1 MSAITSTPIHAVL
14 KNRRSPRSF
23 DANTTIKNDDLLA
36 ILEAARWAPSAN
48 NFQPWR
54 FHVGVRG
61 DEVFNSI
68 LAALVPFNQSW
79 ANRASALVLV
89 SVVNQNEDGTAR
101 PISGFDAGLS
111 VSQLTFEAHSRGL
124 VAHQMAGFDATKAAQ
139 TFNLTEAISPI
150 VVIAIGT
157 QGPAEQLEGVLLE
170 RENAPRQRKE
180 LSEIVLAGLPNQLE
194 ARTDLP
200 EINKY
205 RIKQGAR

>member
-1 MSAITSTPIHAVL
+1 MSATTSTPIHPVL
-14 KNRRSPRSF
+14 TNRRSPRSF
-23 DANTTIKNDDLLA
+23 DATATISNEALVA

-68 LAALVPFNQSW
+68 LDTLISFNQSW
-79 ANRASALVLV
+79 ANRASALVMV
-89 SVVNQNEDGTAR
+89 STVNQNEDGSPR
-101 PISGFDAGLS
+101 PISGFDAGLA
-111 VSQLTFEAHSRGL
+111 VSQLTFEAHSRGQ
-124 VAHQMAGFDATKAAQ
+124 VAHQMAGFDAAKAAA
-139 TFNLTEAISPI
+139 TFELPEAIAPI

-180 LSEIVLAGLPNQLE
+180 LSEIVLAGLP
-194 ARTDLP
+194 
-200 EINKY
+200 K
-205 RIKQGAR
+205 

>member
-1 MSAITSTPIHAVL
+1 MSANTSTPIHPVL
-14 KNRRSPRSF
+14 SNRRSPRSF
-23 DANTTIKNDDLLA
+23 DSTATISNEALVA

-61 DEVFNSI
+61 DEVFNSV
-68 LAALVPFNQSW
+68 LATLVPFNQSW

-89 SVVNQNEDGTAR
+89 SIINQNEDGTPRA
-101 PISGFDAGLS
+101 ISGFDAGLA
-111 VSQLTFEAHSRGL
+111 VSQLTFEAHSRDQ
-124 VAHQMAGFDATKAAQ
+124 VAHQMAGFDAAKVAE
-139 TFNLTEAISPI
+139 TFALPSELAPI

-180 LSEIVLAGLPNQLE
+180 LSEIVLAGLPNKQ
-194 ARTDLP
+194 TD
-200 EINKY
+200 
-205 RIKQGAR
+205 

>member
-1 MSAITSTPIHAVL
+1 MSAITSTPIHPVL
-14 KNRRSPRSF
+14 TNRRSPRSF
-23 DANTTIKNDDLLA
+23 DITSTISDNDLLA

-68 LAALVPFNQSW
+68 LATLIAFNQSW

-101 PISGFDAGLS
+101 PISGFDAGLA
-111 VSQLTFEAHSRGL
+111 VSQLTFEAHSRGQ
-124 VAHQMAGFDATKAAQ
+124 VAHQMAGFDAAKATE
-139 TFNLTEAISPI
+139 TFELPIQIAPI

-180 LSEIVLAGLPNQLE
+180 LTEIVLAGLPN
-194 ARTDLP
+194 
-200 EINKY
+200 
-205 RIKQGAR
+205 

>member
-1 MSAITSTPIHAVL
+1 MSAITSTPIHPVL
-14 KNRRSPRSF
+14 TNRRSPRSF
-23 DANTTIKNDDLLA
+23 DANINISNNDLLA

-61 DEVFNSI
+61 GEVFNSI
-68 LAALVPFNQSW
+68 LATLVPFNQSW

-111 VSQLTFEAHSRGL
+111 VSQLTFEAHSRGH
-124 VAHQMAGFDATKAAQ
+124 VAHQMAGFDALKAAQ
-139 TFNLTEAISPI
+139 TFDLAAAISPI
-150 VVIAIGT
+150 VVIAIGA
-157 QGPAEQLEGVLLE
+157 QGPAEQLEGVLFE

-180 LSEIVLAGLPNQLE
+180 LTEIVLAGLPN
-194 ARTDLP
+194 
-200 EINKY
+200 
-205 RIKQGAR
+205 

>member
-1 MSAITSTPIHAVL
+1 MSANTATPIHPVL
-14 KNRRSPRSF
+14 SNRRSPRSF
-23 DANTTIKNDDLLA
+23 DATATISNEALVA

-68 LAALVPFNQSW
+68 LATLAPFNQSW

-89 SVVNQNEDGTAR
+89 SIVNQNEDGTPRAL
-101 PISGFDAGLS
+101 SGFDAGLA
-111 VSQLTFEAHSRGL
+111 VSQLTFEAHSRDQ
-124 VAHQMAGFDATKAAQ
+124 VAHQMAGFDAAKAAE
-139 TFNLTEAISPI
+139 TFALPAEIAPI

-180 LSEIVLAGLPNQLE
+180 LSEIVLAGLPN
-194 ARTDLP
+194 
-200 EINKY
+200 
-205 RIKQGAR
+205 

>member
-1 MSAITSTPIHAVL
+1 MKMSASTSTPIHPVL
-14 KNRRSPRSF
+14 SNRRSPRSF
-23 DANTTIKNDDLLA
+23 DATATISNEALVA

-68 LAALVPFNQSW
+68 LATLVPFNQSW

-89 SVVNQNEDGTAR
+89 SIVNQNEDGTPR
-101 PISGFDAGLS
+101 PISGFDAGLA
-111 VSQLTFEAHSRGL
+111 VSQLTFEAHSRDQ
-124 VAHQMAGFDATKAAQ
+124 VAHQMAGFDAAKAAQ
-139 TFNLTEAISPI
+139 TFELPNQIAPI
-150 VVIAIGT
+150 VVIAVGT

-180 LSEIVLAGLPNQLE
+180 LSEIVLAGLPN
-194 ARTDLP
+194 
-200 EINKY
+200 
-205 RIKQGAR
+205 